1 MRALLYQVVMYRKH
15 CLQRY
20 KNPDKSQ
27 VISTINYELLR
38 RAFVGDLTKVQC
50 DDGEG
55 SFEEE

>member
-1 MRALLYQVVMYRKH
+1 MKTLLYPVVMYRKL
-15 CLQRY
+15 CLQSY

-38 RAFVGDLTKVQC
+38 RAFVGDLAKVQC

-55 SFEEE
+55 SFEEK